1 MTYIIEHLKIIVLLL
16 PLLLTVVHSSYAQ
29 GESGRLKNPYHS
41 ELWARELSVSNECAY
56 ALLDT
61 INNHWKRS
69 SLNEAPSM
77 ALIKHTA
84 LNDWVVSIV
93 QLSMSEYLVL
103 KSHGFSLFG
112 ALTYQ
117 NKLFVLQCIDSLDI
131 KQTRNYFFQ
140 LQDSIKILSDYQTFF
155 HDIRDYKFVV
165 DTIQSAEKKILEWE
179 ILTYERFIQLICKE
193 NKNCF
198 QCKEI
203 PYNQTDQYLF
213 NTPRY

>member
-1 MTYIIEHLKIIVLLL
+1 MKIIFLLL

-29 GESGRLKNPYHS
+29 GEPDRLKNPYHS
-41 ELWARELSVSNECAY
+41 ELWTRKLAVSNECAY

-69 SLNEAPSM
+69 SLNEALSM
-77 ALIKHTA
+77 ALIKHTDS
-84 LNDWVVSIV
+84 NDWVVSIV
-93 QLSMSEYLVL
+93 QFSMSEYLFL

-131 KQTRNYFFQ
+131 KQTQNYFFQ
-140 LQDSIKILSDYQTFF
+140 LQDCIKILPDYQTFF

-165 DTIQSAEKKILEWE
+165 DTIPSAEKIVLEWE

-203 PYNQTDQYLF
+203 PYNQTDQYIF
-213 NTPRY
+213 KTPRY